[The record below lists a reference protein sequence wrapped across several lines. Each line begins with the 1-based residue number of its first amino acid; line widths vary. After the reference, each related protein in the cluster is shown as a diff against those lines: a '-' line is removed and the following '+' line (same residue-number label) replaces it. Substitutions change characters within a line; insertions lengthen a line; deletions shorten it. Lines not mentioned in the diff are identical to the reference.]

1 MDSEK
6 QRPSCTDQFDGPP
19 EPKSGSDRWLSSFV
33 KRLIELLDRI
43 AGKK

>member
-1 MDSEK
+1 VDSEK
-6 QRPSCTDQFDGPP
+6 RRASCTDQFDEPP
-19 EPKSGSDRWLSSFV
+19 EPKRGSDRWLDSFM